1 MKQQKNEYNRPR
13 KQGQSTESRPK
24 QAGDFLDELKNDLAA
39 FLQINN
45 HESFSQDEIFT
56 HFDVTDR
63 RMSLIMR
70 GLLAELTEEG
80 VLTRQA
86 DGAYHANEAI
96 STIEGV
102 VDHVN
107 QKFAFVIPTTA
118 NGVRGD
124 RENDIWVA
132 TEDLA
137 GAVDG
142 DRVRATR
149 HSDSRNRG
157 RKNEGKV
164 AEIVSRGRPEVVG
177 RIEIW
182 PTYGFVVP
190 DSRKFYEDIHISSDK
205 LGGAKDGDKVIVKLT
220 KYPDG
225 RAKSGLEGEVITVLG
240 VAGQNN
246 TEMHAILAEFGL
258 PLDFPAEVER
268 ESEAISPQIL
278 PADLANRRDMRDVT
292 TFTIDPVDAKDF
304 DDALSVR
311 YLDNGNY
318 EIGVH
323 IADVTHYV
331 RPGSALETEA
341 QRRATSVYLVD
352 RVVPMLPEK
361 LSNNLCSL
369 RPNEDKLTFSAVFD
383 LTPDGAI
390 VKEWFGRTAI
400 HSDRRFSYE
409 EAQEILNRGAG
420 DYHDELLLLN
430 QLAYKLRDVRF
441 KNGAINFDTV
451 EVKFRLDQNGVPLGV
466 YPKIRQDT
474 NKLIEEFMLLANKR
488 VAEFVHTLSPTNT
501 MVYRVH
507 ENPDEERL
515 HNLSAFA
522 KRLGYKLNLEDP
534 KHIAN
539 AMNRFMDSIEGKPE
553 QNLLQQLAVRTMA
566 KARYSTDDLGH
577 FGLAFRRYSH
587 FTSPIRRYPD
597 MMAHRL
603 LQHYLD
609 KGKPADRDQYEA
621 LCRTSSEQER
631 RATDAE
637 RASIKYKQVEFMS
650 RIDKDQAFAGVIS
663 GVTEFGIFVE
673 ITENSCEGLI
683 RMTDLPGDY
692 YEYDRENYR
701 VVGQRSKR
709 MFTFGDTLTVKLK
722 ETNLSRRSMDFFLVS
737 ADGQRI
743 ASGTGGHRRSESV
756 PTGERINRSAVAP
769 KGSSRAGAA
778 SSSSSAA
785 GRKPAAAGGGRK
797 ATGDESKRTKGPAPK
812 GQNRRGGRG
821 K

>member
-1 MKQQKNEYNRPR
+1 MKPRKNEYSRPSKAGR
-13 KQGQSTESRPK
+13 STESRPK

-45 HESFSQDEIFT
+45 HESFSQDEIFA
-56 HFDVTDR
+56 HFDVADR

-80 VLTRQA
+80 QLTRQA
-86 DGAYHANEAI
+86 NGTYRANE
-96 STIEGV
+96 TINTTEGV
-102 VDHVN
+102 VDHLN

-118 NGVRGD
+118 NGIRGD
-124 RENDIWVA
+124 RENDIWVS
-132 TEDLA
+132 TDDLA

-142 DRVRATR
+142 DRVRVTKF
-149 HSDSRNRG
+149 SDSRNRG

-164 AEIVSRGRPEVVG
+164 IEIVSRGRPEVVG
-177 RIEIW
+177 RVEIW

-190 DSRKFYEDIHISSDK
+190 DSRKFYEDIHIAKDK
-205 LGGAKDGDKVIVKLT
+205 LGAATDGDKVIVKLT

-225 RAKSGLEGEVITVLG
+225 RAKSGLEGEVISVLG
-240 VAGQNN
+240 KAGQNN

-268 ESEAISPQIL
+268 ESETISPEIL
-278 PADLANRRDMRDVT
+278 PADLAKRRDMRDVT
-292 TFTIDPVDAKDF
+292 TFTIDPIDAKDF
-304 DDALSVR
+304 DDALSVK
-311 YLDNGNY
+311 YLDSGNY

-331 RPGSALETEA
+331 RPGTALEAEA

-369 RPNEDKLTFSAVFD
+369 RPNEDKLTFSAVFELD
-383 LTPDGAI
+383 ANGAI
-390 VKEWFGRTAI
+390 MHEWFGRTAI

-409 EAQEILNRGAG
+409 EAQEILNTGVG
-420 DYHDELLLLN
+420 DYHAELLLLN

-441 KNGAINFDTV
+441 KNGAINFETV
-451 EVKFRLDQNGVPLGV
+451 EVKFRLDENGVPLGV

-488 VAEFVHTLSPTNT
+488 VAEFVHSLSKLGAENT

-522 KRLGYKLNLEDP
+522 KRLGYKLNVEDP
-534 KHIAN
+534 KHISG

-566 KARYSTDDLGH
+566 KARYTTDDLGH

-609 KGKPADRDQYEA
+609 KGKPADREQYEA

-631 RATDAE
+631 RATEAE

-650 RIDKDQAFAGVIS
+650 RIDKDQAFSGVIS

-701 VVGQRSKR
+701 VIGQRSKR
-709 MFTFGDTLTVKLK
+709 MFTFGDAVTVKLK
-722 ETNLSRRSMDFFLVS
+722 ETNLSRRSMDFFLVN
-737 ADGQRI
+737 AEGQRV
-743 ASGTGGHRRSESV
+743 ASDFGDRRPRESGFG
-756 PTGERINRSAVAP
+756 GERVNRSAVAP
-769 KGSSRAGAA
+769 KGSSRAGAGSA
-778 SSSSSAA
+778 SAEKKPA
-785 GRKPAAAGGGRK
+785 GRKPAA
-797 ATGDESKRTKGPAPK
+797 TLESKRAKGPAPK